1 MSDEPTEPARIVE
14 VSGQLPVPYVT
25 PYTDRTLA
33 ITPLLVTALS
43 GWAVLM
49 IEWGSLRWI
58 DHAPVAIWIGSTAI
72 AVCVLA
78 VIANRDWLNFKDRRY
93 FPVSLLA
100 LMTIWIGIVGLAYY
114 IDYTTGHPLDPAVA
128 GLQSQLASALRE
140 RDIAALERD
149 AARREIGNAV
159 APGAPIPPPSPA
171 KTMDDIEARID
182 VWKSIEGQMNDFVR
196 ILGEG
201 DRIVAN
207 WKTSPP
213 GGLANT
219 VSQFRQNLNIIRGRL
234 AQLIGSN
241 PDFSDLR
248 IIDQNVPG
256 KLSASIENL
265 LQAASQLRSDVTA
278 TEYDANIRSY
288 IGPLRRELATVKQWS
303 QATKSLANS
312 SVAELSSRQISK

>member
-1 MSDEPTEPARIVE
+1 
-14 VSGQLPVPYVT
+14 
-25 PYTDRTLA
+25 
-33 ITPLLVTALS
+33 
-43 GWAVLM
+43 
-49 IEWGSLRWI
+49 
-58 DHAPVAIWIGSTAI
+58 
-72 AVCVLA
+72 
-78 VIANRDWLNFKDRRY
+78 
-93 FPVSLLA
+93 
-100 LMTIWIGIVGLAYY
+100 
-114 IDYTTGHPLDPAVA
+114 
-128 GLQSQLASALRE
+128 
-140 RDIAALERD
+140 
-149 AARREIGNAV
+149 
-159 APGAPIPPPSPA
+159 
-171 KTMDDIEARID
+171 MDDIEARID
-182 VWKSIEGQMNDFVR
+182 VWKSIEGQMNDFAR